1 MSFQFVENDKIDEA
15 ARKLIRSHV
24 MKGKNI
30 GKVRAWPTRK
40 RDQEVLCSREI
51 TTGHRL
57 SSASCKSKDSTET
70 MGLSIPLQV
79 GSTFSSVT
87 FAGEYQPY
95 MANLIYQC
103 KTESSKHIDTSC

>member
-30 GKVRAWPTRK
+30 GKVRAWPNRK
-40 RDQEVLCSREI
+40 RDQKVLCSGEI
-51 TTGHRL
+51 TTSHRL
-57 SSASCKSKDSTET
+57 SSTSCKSKDSTEA
-70 MGLSIPLQV
+70 MGLSIPPQV

-103 KTESSKHIDTSC
+103 KTGSSKHINISC